1 MKYSSSREYG
11 PYPQTKD
18 VTVSALG
25 KAKGNIPCRDKT
37 IKARDLGNINSA
49 TLEFDDEE
57 ISDYI
62 EEKKRKKIV

>member
-1 MKYSSSREYG
+1 MDLILKRKML
-11 PYPQTKD
+11 QF
-18 VTVSALG
+18 ALG
-25 KAKGNIPCRDKT
+25 KAKGKHSMQTKT

>member
-1 MKYSSSREYG
+1 MLQFLRQVRQKE
-11 PYPQTKD
+11 
-18 VTVSALG
+18 
-25 KAKGNIPCRDKT
+25 NIPCRDKT

>member
-1 MKYSSSREYG
+1 MLQFLRQVRQKE
-11 PYPQTKD
+11 
-18 VTVSALG
+18 
-25 KAKGNIPCRDKT
+25 NIPCRDKT

-62 EEKKRKKIV
+62 EERSGRKQFENKAK

>member
-1 MKYSSSREYG
+1 M
-11 PYPQTKD
+11 QT
-18 VTVSALG
+18 
-25 KAKGNIPCRDKT
+25 KT